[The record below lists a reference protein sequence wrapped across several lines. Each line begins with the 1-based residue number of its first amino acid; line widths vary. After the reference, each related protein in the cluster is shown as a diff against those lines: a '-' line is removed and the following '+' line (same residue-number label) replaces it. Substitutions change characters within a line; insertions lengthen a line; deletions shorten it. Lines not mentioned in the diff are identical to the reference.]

1 MIAVVAALL
10 VVGGLAIGLVYGW
23 EAIITGLLC
32 LVPGAVGLVL
42 IWLLLRWLSRV
53 VDRDS

>member
-32 LVPGAVGLVL
+32 LVPGAIGLVL

-53 VDRDS
+53 VDRDA